1 MGVTSYRFQGA
12 WVSATCSLHPADRP
26 FGFRALRLRALFG
39 SCFLVLGAFGQV

>member
-26 FGFRALRLRALFG
+26 FGFRALGFG
-39 SCFLVLGAFGQV
+39 LFLVLVFWFLVFLV